1 MSHPQELTWDDEA
14 LDFFERRISSHHG
27 DVLEAI
33 GLIKKYIICINN
45 DGQIKYTRNQKNIVI
60 TNMTEFENII
70 LEELE
75 DEKYYVM
82 DFINNWMKN
91 KA

>member
-1 MSHPQELTWDDEA
+1 MMKLQKELIWNDET

-27 DVLEAI
+27 DVLDAI
-33 GLIKKYIICINN
+33 DLIKNYIICLNN
-45 DGQIKYTRNQKNIVI
+45 GGQIRYTRNQKDIVI
-60 TNMTEFENII
+60 ANMTEFENII

-82 DFINNWMKN
+82 DFINDMGEK
-91 KA
+91 

>member
-1 MSHPQELTWDDEA
+1 MSHPKELVWNDET

-27 DVLEAI
+27 DVSDAI
-33 GLIKKYIICINN
+33 DLIKNYMVCLNN
-45 DGQIKYTRNQKNIVI
+45 GGQIRYIRNQKDILI
-60 TNMTEFENII
+60 TDLTEFENII

-82 DFINNWMKN
+82 DFIKDE
-91 KA
+91 K